1 MCGNVP
7 PLKRAGPRR
16 PRLGPWLTV
25 PTLLLIAVFLYW
37 PLGRGIWLSTRGTDL
52 LGNPTRSVGFDNY
65 TQLLTDSASRRVLLT
80 TLILTV
86 ASVAMA
92 TAGALAAVL
101 PLRRRIV
108 GRRVFQLVFSLPFAY
123 SAASA
128 SACFAGLFAPS
139 VGTLNHVL
147 AKLGYEGPPW
157 LQSPGWAMLCVA
169 LATAWYEF
177 GFAVLVLTA
186 AVRNLPPEVLE
197 AAELDGASGLRLVR
211 SVIVPLISPS
221 LFFLAVTQT
230 ISGLQI
236 FTQVQVLTRG
246 GPSDATTTLVVE
258 LYQRAFGGG
267 VPDYGRASAIA
278 VVLLALVLLVTA
290 VQFLVLNRRVTTS

>member
-52 LGNPTRSVGFDNY
+52 LGNPTRSVGFANY
-65 TQLLTDSASRRVLLT
+65 TQLLTDPASRRVLLT
-80 TLILTV
+80 TLTLTV

-101 PLRRRIV
+101 PLRRRIA
-108 GRRVFQLVFSLPFAY
+108 GRRLFQLVFSLPFAY

-186 AVRNLPPEVLE
+186 AVRNLPSEVLE
-197 AAELDGASGLRLVR
+197 AAELDGASGPRLVR
-211 SVIVPLISPS
+211 SVILPLISPS

-258 LYQRAFGGG
+258 LYRRAFGGG

>member
-1 MCGNVP
+1 M
-7 PLKRAGPRR
+7 
-16 PRLGPWLTV
+16 
-25 PTLLLIAVFLYW
+25 IAVFLYW

-65 TQLLTDSASRRVLLT
+65 TQLLTDPASRRVLLT
-80 TLILTV
+80 TLTLTV
-86 ASVAMA
+86 TSVALA

-101 PLRRRIV
+101 PLRRRIA
-108 GRRVFQLVFSLPFAY
+108 GRRLFQLVFSLPFAY

-147 AKLGYEGPPW
+147 ANLGYEGPPW
-157 LQSPGWAMLCVA
+157 LQSPGWATLCVA

-186 AVRNLPPEVLE
+186 AVRNLPSEVME
-197 AAELDGASGLRLVR
+197 AAELDGASGLGLVR
-211 SVIVPLISPS
+211 SMIVPLISPS

-246 GPSDATTTLVVE
+246 GPSGATTTLVVE

-278 VVLLALVLLVTA
+278 VVLLVLVLLVTA